1 MQPHNTKITLLD
13 QLNKLRNSFD
23 KISNVEKAE
32 GMSAYMKNKFEFC
45 GIPKPT
51 RELIVKPW
59 ISEVK
64 EMKPVDQAKV
74 ASWLWK
80 QNEREFQYVAMQV
93 LFRHKKQFTKESLA
107 LLEKLIVTKSWW
119 DTVDFIAASLV
130 GYYFE
135 IFPEN
140 KKSKIREWSKSK
152 NMWLNR
158 TAILFQL
165 KYAAKTDL
173 DLLYSSI
180 LPHLESKEFFLQKAI
195 GWALRQ
201 YAYTDPQTVRK
212 FVNSHELSPL
222 SRREALKHF

>member
-1 MQPHNTKITLLD
+1 MPNNNAHISLQD
-13 QLNKLRNSFD
+13 RLNKLRDSFD

-32 GMSAYMKNKFEFC
+32 GMSAYMKNKFDFC

-59 ISEVK
+59 LREVK

-74 ASWLWK
+74 ANWLWK
-80 QNEREFQYVAMQV
+80 QKEREFQYVAMQV
-93 LFRHKKQFTKESLA
+93 LFRHKKEFTKDSLEI
-107 LLEKLIVTKSWW
+107 LEKLIVTKSWW
-119 DTVDFIAASLV
+119 DTVDFIAATLV

-140 KKSKIREWSKSK
+140 KKSKVREWSRSK
-152 NMWLNR
+152 NIWLNR

-165 KYAAKTDL
+165 KYASKTDL

-201 YAYTDPQTVRK
+201 YAYTDPRTVRK
-212 FVNSHELSPL
+212 FVDSHELSPL
-222 SRREALKHF
+222 SKREALKHF